1 MWLQQMTRQEM
12 HESVYMQSPGKNRP
26 YVYKDQL
33 IEHTE
38 KSGFELDTVESTAA
52 RDMHYSSMDE
62 KQLHEVVYRRH
73 LKGEIMKHAKDG
85 GIVLESI
92 ESTAKRGD
100 TPTKDDYII
109 ALVEAKI
116 PPHQGWL
123 PVPNPN
129 RIDYVDRLLAEG
141 IAPPQE
147 WVAWIDP
154 AEFDKRLT
162 FDARGSEYMV
172 D

>member
-1 MWLQQMTRQEM
+1 MTREEM

-26 YVYKDQL
+26 YVFKDQL
-33 IEHTE
+33 IEHAE
-38 KSGFELDTVESTAA
+38 KSGIELDTVESTAA
-52 RDMHYSSMDE
+52 RDMDYSSMGE
-62 KQLHEVVYRRH
+62 KQQHEVVYRRR
-73 LKGEIMKHAKDG
+73 LKREIVKHAEDG
-85 GIVLESI
+85 GIDLDAV
-92 ESTAKRGD
+92 ESTARRGD
-100 TPTKDDYII
+100 VPTKQDYIT
-109 ALVEAKI
+109 ALVEAQI